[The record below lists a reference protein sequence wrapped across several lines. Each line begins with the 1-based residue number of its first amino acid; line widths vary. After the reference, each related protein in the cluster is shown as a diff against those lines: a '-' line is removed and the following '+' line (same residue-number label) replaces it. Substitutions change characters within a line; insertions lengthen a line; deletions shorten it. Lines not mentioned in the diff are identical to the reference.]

1 MSLYLQIKE
10 VEVTFKL
17 PYFNGL
23 SFCVVDEY
31 LDVWFREYRICENI
45 FKKQK
50 SFLNNIVD
58 IMYSENFLGIV
69 PFVTSHLMERFFVF
83 FTVAFILFLATAG
96 GL

>member
-10 VEVTFKL
+10 VKVTFKL

-31 LDVWFREYRICENI
+31 LDVCFREYRICENI

-69 PFVTSHLMERFFVF
+69 PFVFFVF
-83 FTVAFILFLATAG
+83 FTVSFLLFLAPSRGSNPAG
-96 GL
+96 PIT